1 MSDKWKIIHQ
11 ESSIIDDVISQVGS
25 LGTMDGYVTFT
36 IENTETGETR
46 EVTADDVDDL
56 GRRIA
61 DGEFDDDDYD
71 DY

>member
-1 MSDKWKIIHQ
+1 MSNKWTIIHQ
-11 ESSIIDDVISQVGS
+11 ESSIVDDIIMQVGS
-25 LGTMDGYVTFT
+25 LGTMDGYITFT

-46 EVTADDVDDL
+46 EVVADDADEL

-61 DGEFDDDDYD
+61 SGEFDDDD